1 MNFKISL
8 IFPFKPFFFYMTK
21 KSRQKFTYLENEKS
35 FYDVIKSIFHHFLR
49 AIIDANIF
57 LEGESPT
64 LNLHNSTICN
74 LLSYL
79 HLILLQHGDI
89 KSNPGPDKT
98 KLKNFSCCHW
108 NVNSLVGHNFSNLC
122 QLKHI
127 IHYIT
132 TISIVYLKPILT
144 PLICITM
151 KTYSQMGTV

>member
-1 MNFKISL
+1 M
-8 IFPFKPFFFYMTK
+8 
-21 KSRQKFTYLENEKS
+21 
-35 FYDVIKSIFHHFLR
+35 
-49 AIIDANIF
+49 
-57 LEGESPT
+57 
-64 LNLHNSTICN
+64 
-74 LLSYL
+74 SYL

-151 KTYSQMGTV
+151 NTYSQMGTVWSDHIILVILKEVVFESPYYIVLTVKIINLSACNECILCEISIENYEGFIAVIYRSQAKTMTNFKNFYLYLRI